1 MNKKS
6 VFIVSQKG
14 ISTMLILVTG
24 IYIITH
30 IHTPLSSLTS
40 LNHQPEERLQRETK
54 EARVKKLPLQIGS
67 ETIFPFPQAEI
78 FCHLF

>member
-1 MNKKS
+1 MNRKS
-6 VFIVSQKG
+6 AFIVSQKG
-14 ISTMLILVTG
+14 ISMLILVTG
-24 IYIITH
+24 IYIIS
-30 IHTPLSSLTS
+30 HTLLSSLTS
-40 LNHQPEERLQRETK
+40 LNHQPEERTQGETK